1 MATAT
6 TGFLLVNKHFQVE
19 AFQNKKIYQMKK
31 AVKDEMRMASA
42 SSRRKTI
49 SQEYGVWKKHFGRVN
64 AATGEE
70 RQKLNSWKSNI
81 SGGSGSL
88 VQDGLVYR
96 QNFLVRSFEIGFDR
110 KLSLAALTNYL
121 QDTALEQCRVIGIS
135 ADGFGST
142 PEMSRQDL
150 IWVTSTLQ
158 IVVDSYPS
166 WHDCVEVDT
175 WFYPSGQNSVG
186 RDWIVRDGKTGCTL
200 AQATSV
206 WVLMNK
212 KTRKLSKLKEEIRDE
227 LAPHMRN
234 CDPIIVKDRRKLLR
248 LDVDTADFAREGV
261 KPDWDQLDLNQH
273 VNHVQYIN
281 WILEIVP
288 RSFVEHHKLSSI
300 TLEYRKECTT
310 DSVLQSLAKIVK
322 NGVRH
327 NSNDKVIELEHLL
340 LLENGSE
347 IARGSTS
354 WKPRDIPA

>member
-1 MATAT
+1 MATTAR
-6 TGFLLVNKHFQVE
+6 GFLLVNKHFQVE
-19 AFQNKKIYQMKK
+19 SFQNKEINQMKK

-42 SSRRKTI
+42 SSRRKII
-49 SQEYGVWKKHFGRVN
+49 SQEYDVRKKHFGFVN
-64 AATGEE
+64 VATGEE
-70 RQKLNSWKSNI
+70 RQKLDSWKSNI
-81 SGGSGSL
+81 SGGSGRL
-88 VQDGLVYR
+88 LQDGLVYR
-96 QNFLVRSFEIGFDR
+96 QNFLVRSFEICFDG

-186 RDWIVRDGKTGCTL
+186 RDWVVRDGKTGSTL
-200 AQATSV
+200 AQATSL

-234 CDPIIVKDRRKLLR
+234 CDPIIVKDSRKLLR

-261 KPDWDQLDLNQH
+261 K
-273 VNHVQYIN
+273 V
-281 WILEIVP
+281 VP
-288 RSFVEHHKLSSI
+288 RSCVEHHKLSAI

-310 DSVLQSLAKIVK
+310 DSVLQSLARIVK
-322 NGVRH
+322 DGVRH

-354 WKPRDIPA
+354 WTPRDFPAEITTNHKVLITEPAK